1 METVKFKLIKEGKL
15 PQYKTE
21 GAACCDCYAR
31 LDSESGSFVIIAPR
45 ERVLIPLGF
54 AMALPQGYEAVIRP
68 RSGLMKKGIDQ
79 QIGTIDCDYRGEV
92 SACLVN
98 NTNEPYVV
106 YDGERICQMKIQK
119 AERFIFEV
127 CDSLNKT
134 ERGEGGFGST
144 GLK

>member
-1 METVKFKLIKEGKL
+1 
-15 PQYKTE
+15 
-21 GAACCDCYAR
+21 
-31 LDSESGSFVIIAPR
+31 
-45 ERVLIPLGF
+45 
-54 AMALPQGYEAVIRP
+54 
-68 RSGLMKKGIDQ
+68 MKKGIDQ

-119 AERFIFEV
+119 AERFVFEV
-127 CDSLNKT
+127 CDSLDKT